1 MNTEN
6 NGRNKYNRA
15 PAAKNG
21 ESPVRAQSRETGT
34 NRNGAAQNSGTQPFS
49 ANAAP
54 QKNAAA
60 PQKNA
65 MNAHPAPHAPQKAPK
80 SGKKTAAIV
89 ILAILLVV
97 VTVVAVVLGFLLKS
111 AFTKPSASK
120 DTEVPF
126 NVTPVETEDVP
137 ETEDPDKHTGN
148 GSEFDA
154 TITPDVYN
162 FLLVGKDKDY
172 MQPNG
177 EMHYSYNTDTIM
189 LVNLDL
195 NTMKISVLQIPRDTY
210 VELNGSYYKIN
221 AMYQHFFNEGSKKNV
236 ENRIDYA
243 MKSFCDMLQTSL
255 CIKIHYYAY
264 VDLGGFIKLV
274 DAIGGVDVEVP
285 FRMKYDDAEQ
295 GLHID
300 LEAGFQH
307 LDGSKAEQFVRF
319 RQGNDGE
326 LDYLTADI
334 GRQDAQKN
342 FMAALLAK
350 IKSSFGISTVTSL
363 VDIALDNITTNVS
376 LSDSVYFAR
385 QLLAV
390 DMNDIRFIGF
400 PGHDVPPAKAG
411 DPWFYAMYRRNMI
424 SLINGYF
431 NIYKSEITDAIF
443 DPSRI
448 YTSTT
453 RFPQVN
459 DIYTSALGTDGKVYT
474 ADEIKQNPIK
484 IPTY

>member
-6 NGRNKYNRA
+6 NGRNQTNSSQV
-15 PAAKNG
+15 AKNG
-21 ESPVRAQSRETGT
+21 ESPVRAQSRETGVYRY
-34 NRNGAAQNSGTQPFS
+34 NRSRPVRRNGGEPRNSVPKNSPAQN
-49 ANAAP
+49 AP
-54 QKNAAA
+54 QK
-60 PQKNA
+60 P
-65 MNAHPAPHAPQKAPK
+65 PK

-89 ILAILLVV
+89 ILAVLLVV
-97 VTVVAVVLGFLLKS
+97 MTIVAVVLAFLLKS
-111 AFTKPSASK
+111 AFTKPEASK
-120 DTEVPF
+120 ETDVPF
-126 NVTPVETEDVP
+126 IVTPAETEEVP

-195 NTMKISVLQIPRDTY
+195 NKMKISVLQIPRDTY

-236 ENRIDYA
+236 ENRIDYG
-243 MKSFCDMLQTSL
+243 MKSLCDMLQTSL

-319 RQGNDGE
+319 RQGNPGE

-342 FMAALLAK
+342 FMAALLSK
-350 IKSSFGISTVTSL
+350 IKASFGISTVTSL

-448 YTSTT
+448 YTS
-453 RFPQVN
+453 RYMFPKVN
-459 DIYTSALGTDGKVYT
+459 EIYTSALGTDGKVYT
-474 ADEIKQNPIK
+474 ADEIKQSPIK